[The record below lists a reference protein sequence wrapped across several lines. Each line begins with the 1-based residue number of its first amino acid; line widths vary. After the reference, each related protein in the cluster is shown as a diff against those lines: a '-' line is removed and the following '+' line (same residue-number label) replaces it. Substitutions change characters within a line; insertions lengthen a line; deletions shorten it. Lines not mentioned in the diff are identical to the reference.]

1 MIVEDHGVVAEG
13 VSVILA
19 RNGMKVVGTCRSW
32 ELAATRF
39 ASLHPD
45 VVLLDLNVPPD
56 GNGLNLLPH
65 LRRQDPDVCVVCLS
79 AASSTSE
86 VTAAIAAG
94 AAGFISKMADPDEIP
109 PLLELAVSGELAVDK
124 RTAARLITA
133 SHRRTA
139 SVESVGLSD
148 RELEV
153 LELAAR
159 GCTNHQIAQ
168 RLHLSRTSVSDA
180 LTRAYRKL
188 NATDRASATRIAV
201 QLGMVF
207 EPVPPPG

>member
-1 MIVEDHGVVAEG
+1 MKSD
-13 VSVILA
+13 VI
-19 RNGMKVVGTCRSW
+19 
-32 ELAATRF
+32 
-39 ASLHPD
+39 D
-45 VVLLDLNVPPD
+45 I
-56 GNGLNLLPH
+56 
-65 LRRQDPDVCVVCLS
+65 S

-124 RTAARLITA
+124 RTAPRLITA

-207 EPVPPPG
+207 SPAPPPG